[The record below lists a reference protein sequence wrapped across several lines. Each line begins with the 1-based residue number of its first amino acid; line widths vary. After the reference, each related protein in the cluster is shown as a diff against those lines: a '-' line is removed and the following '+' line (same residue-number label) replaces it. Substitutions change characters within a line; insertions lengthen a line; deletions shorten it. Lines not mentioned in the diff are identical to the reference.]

1 MENRK
6 ETYQCLL
13 CKEPLS
19 QNKINC
25 RDLITNVEGQF
36 TYVRCSSCG
45 SYIQNPIPS
54 FDFLAKCYSTQDLGY
69 IRPPPEKKIVFSILT
84 YVTAGPEYVFN
95 KILRNI
101 SPLLNTIE
109 LKPTIPA
116 PARILEIGCS
126 HGSRLLYLKNQGYE
140 VKGIE
145 LSEESVRFAQEKGL
159 DVECTSL
166 EMCSFPENSFDVVIM
181 SMVLEHLRN
190 PASELSQI
198 CKWVK
203 PGGDL
208 LISVPCADGFEFKR
222 YMEFCYVVQPPY
234 HIFIPTIKG
243 LQRLLEKDFNINC
256 IAFQAFHRDLIASA
270 KFKRQSVS
278 DTTFWENILHIV
290 AKSYSLKSLVRTV
303 LLFYVLSGGVTSR
316 VSLRCTKKQVKE
328 MIT

>member
-1 MENRK
+1 MKNRI
-6 ETYQCLL
+6 ESYQCPL

-19 QNKINC
+19 ENKIYC
-25 RDLITNVEGQF
+25 KDLITNVKGRF
-36 TYVRCSSCG
+36 IYVRCSSCG
-45 SYIQNPIPS
+45 SYIQNPMPS
-54 FDFLAKCYSTQDLGY
+54 IDFLAKCYSTQDLGY
-69 IRPPPEKKIVFSILT
+69 KRPPSEKKINFSISK
-84 YVTAGPEYVFN
+84 YVTARSEYMFN
-95 KILRNI
+95 KIWRTI
-101 SPLLNTIE
+101 SPLPNTIN

-126 HGSRLLYLKNQGYE
+126 YGSRLLDLKNQGYE

-145 LSEESVRFAQEKGL
+145 LSEESVGIALGNGL
-159 DVECTSL
+159 DVECKSV

-222 YMEFCYVVQPPY
+222 YLEYCYVIQPPY

-243 LQRLLEKDFNINC
+243 LQMLLDPSFNINC
-256 IAFQAFHRDLIASA
+256 IAFQAFHRDLVASA
-270 KFKRQSVS
+270 EFKGQSSS
-278 DTTFWENILHIV
+278 DATFYETILHLV
-290 AKSYSLKSLVRTV
+290 NKSDSLKSLVRMM
-303 LLFYVLSGGVTSR
+303 LLVYVHCGGKTSR
-316 VSLRCTKKQVKE
+316 VSLRCTKKQIRE